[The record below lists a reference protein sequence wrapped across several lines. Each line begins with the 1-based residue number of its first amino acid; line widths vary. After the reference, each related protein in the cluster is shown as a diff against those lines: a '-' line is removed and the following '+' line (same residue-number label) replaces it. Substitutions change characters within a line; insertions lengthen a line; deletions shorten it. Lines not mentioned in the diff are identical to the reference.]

1 MFAGGLALA
10 ASFLV
15 MAGSQFARWT
25 GIAVAGLQA
34 IAQLAMIQAYPFWSL
49 CVFTVDV
56 LVIYALSVYGG
67 KRVTI

>member
-1 MFAGGLALA
+1 
-10 ASFLV
+10 

-49 CVFTVDV
+49 CVFTVDI

-67 KRVTI
+67 KRVAI